1 MSFSVG
7 IVGLPNVGKST
18 LFKVLTKREVKISPR
33 PFTTI
38 EPNFGHVS
46 LPDERLEKIANLVK
60 PEKVTPT
67 FIEFVDIAGLVKG
80 AHKGEGL
87 GNQFLSHIRNCDSI
101 LMVIRAF
108 DDPSVENVLGEI
120 DPQKEI
126 EILKVELLM
135 KDLETIEKAISKVE
149 KKKEKKDLK
158 KLEILKRLKEKI
170 SEGKLISEIELKEEE
185 KKEIKEFQFLT
196 QKPSFCVL
204 NINGKT
210 EFKAPDLPHLK
221 MNLKEE
227 EEFLEFSE
235 KEKEELGFKSRVEDL
250 IKSCYKSLNLIT
262 FYTIAGGKEVR
273 AWTAKEGTLA
283 PEAGGIVHSDF
294 ERKFIRAEVMD
305 WKNLVEIGSWQK
317 AKEMG
322 LVKIVGRDYK
332 IKDGEVIEFKI

>member
-38 EPNFGHVS
+38 EPNLGHVS
-46 LPDERLEKIANLVK
+46 LPDERLSKIASLVK
-60 PEKVTPT
+60 PEKITPT
-67 FIEFVDIAGLVKG
+67 TVEFVDIAGLVKG

-108 DDPSVENVLGEI
+108 EDPKVENVLGEI
-120 DPQKEI
+120 NPQKEF

-135 KDLETIEKAISKVE
+135 KDLETVERAISKLE
-149 KKKEKKDLK
+149 KKRERKDLK
-158 KLEILKRLKEKI
+158 KIEILKKI
-170 SEGKLISEIELKEEE
+170 KGIVSQGKTVSEIELEKEEE
-185 KKEIKEFQFLT
+185 KEIREYQFLT
-196 QKPSFCVL
+196 GKPSFCVL

-210 EFKAPDLPHLK
+210 KFQEPNFPNLK
-221 MNLKEE
+221 INLKEE

-235 KEKEELGFKSRVEDL
+235 EEKKELELESKIDRL
-250 IKSCYKSLNLIT
+250 IKECYKTLNLIT

-273 AWTAKEGTLA
+273 AWTAKEGTFA

-294 ERKFIRAEVMD
+294 EKKFVRAEIVNWND
-305 WKNLVEIGSWQK
+305 LVKIGSWQR
-317 AKEMG
+317 AKEIG
-322 LVKIVGRDYK
+322 LIKIVGRDYL
-332 IKDGEVIEFKI
+332 IKDGDVIEFRI